1 MTPEKLLVVDDDANN
16 RDMLSRRLMRRG
28 FAVDVA
34 EDGYDAMEKIRAAQY
49 DLVLLDQMMPGL
61 SGLDLLRL
69 LRATYSQSDLPVIMV
84 TAVDQSQTVVE
95 ALSGGAND
103 YVMKPVDM
111 PVVTARIEAQL
122 ARSKADR
129 SVREREKSLSL
140 AARGA
145 NDGLWD
151 WDLADGSMNL
161 SPRCASILG
170 YKNEPG
176 GDIQFW
182 SSLIHPEDLPRVKID
197 LAAHLEHHS
206 PEFQSEFRIR
216 NENGEYQW
224 VLTRGA
230 ALFSEERK
238 PLRLAGSVT
247 DVSVTKLV
255 DPLTGLGNRR
265 MILDRL
271 ATALRQGDKFAL
283 LLLDLDGFK
292 VVNGSFGHELGD
304 SVLSEIGSRLQ
315 ALAAARNPAGAVA
328 RIGGDEFALFFEGCA
343 IDEAAAL
350 ALRILDQVPRPVAIH
365 GSEIV
370 LSASLGIVA
379 EAIPG
384 SVPEE
389 LLRDAD
395 IAMYRAKECGKN
407 RWEIF
412 KPDLRER
419 AKSRMTLLQDL
430 RRALELNQFAVFYQP
445 KVNLKR
451 GSIVGFEALMR
462 WVHPERG
469 LVSPGEFIPLAEE
482 TGLIVPLGEWIL
494 SEACRQLKIW
504 QTRFPADPPLN
515 MNVNLSVKQLADSGL
530 VDGVRALLE
539 ETGIPPETLKLELTE
554 SSLMTDLESARDVLS
569 KLQRLQVGLKL
580 DDFGTGYSSLSY
592 LRTLHFDSLKIDR
605 SFVMRLAEDPDSHV
619 IVETIMNLARALDMS
634 VVAEGIE
641 EQGQLDVLLQLGCET
656 GQGFLFSKPVD
667 AASAEQQLEAARAGM
682 MLQ

>member
-28 FAVDVA
+28 FSVDVA
-34 EDGYDAMEKIRAAQY
+34 EDGYDAMEKIRSAQY

-84 TAVDQSQTVVE
+84 TAVDQSHTVVE

-122 ARSKADR
+122 ARSKADK

-151 WDLADGSMNL
+151 WDLADGSTRL
-161 SPRCASILG
+161 SPRCAFILG
-170 YKNEPG
+170 YKEEPA
-176 GDIQFW
+176 GDIGFW

-197 LAAHLEHHS
+197 LASHLENGS
-206 PEFQSEFRIR
+206 PEFHSEFRIR
-216 NENGEYQW
+216 NANGQYQW

-230 ALFSEERK
+230 ALFSEDRK
-238 PLRLAGSVT
+238 PLRLAGSLT
-247 DVSVTKLV
+247 DVSATKLL

-271 ATALRQGDKFAL
+271 AAALRQGTPFAL

-304 SVLSEIGSRLQ
+304 SVLAEIGSRLQ
-315 ALAAARNPAGAVA
+315 ALAATRAPAGAVA
-328 RIGGDEFALFFEGCA
+328 RIGGDEFALFFEGCG

-350 ALRILDQVPRPVAIH
+350 ALNVLDRIPRPVTIH

-370 LSASLGIVA
+370 LSASLGVVA
-379 EAIPG
+379 EPIPG
-384 SVPEE
+384 SAPED

-407 RWEIF
+407 RWEMF
-412 KPDLRER
+412 KPGLRER
-419 AKSRMTLLQDL
+419 AKARMTLLQDL

-462 WVHPERG
+462 WYHPERG
-469 LVSPGEFIPLAEE
+469 LISPVDFIPLAEE

-494 SEACRQLKIW
+494 AEACRQLKVW
-504 QTRFPADPPLN
+504 QTRFPANPPLN

-580 DDFGTGYSSLSY
+580 DDFGTGYSSLNY

-605 SFVMRLAEDPDSHV
+605 SFVMRLAQDPDSHV

-641 EQGQLDVLLQLGCET
+641 EKEQLEVLVQLGCET
-656 GQGFLFSKPVD
+656 GQGFLFSQPVD
-667 AASAEQQLEAARAGM
+667 ASSAERQLEAARAGM

>member
-28 FAVDVA
+28 FTVDVA

-84 TAVDQSQTVVE
+84 TAVDQSQTVVD
-95 ALSGGAND
+95 ALNGGAND

-122 ARSKADR
+122 ARSKADK

-140 AARGA
+140 AARGS

-151 WDLADGSMNL
+151 WDLADGSMRL
-161 SPRCASILG
+161 SPRCALILG
-170 YKNEPG
+170 YKDEPS
-176 GDIQFW
+176 GDIGFW
-182 SSLIHPEDLPRVKID
+182 SALIHPEDLPRVKID
-197 LAAHLEHHS
+197 LAAHLENRS

-216 NENGEYQW
+216 NEGGEYQW

-230 ALFSEERK
+230 ALFSVENK
-238 PLRLAGSVT
+238 PLRLAGSLT
-247 DVSVTKLV
+247 DVSATKLV

-265 MILDRL
+265 LMLDRL
-271 ATALRQGDKFAL
+271 AAALGQGKPFAL

-304 SVLSEIGSRLQ
+304 AVLAEIGSRLQ
-315 ALAAARNPAGAVA
+315 SLAATHTPGAAVA
-328 RIGGDEFALFFEGCA
+328 RIGGDEFALFFEDCGPA
-343 IDEAAAL
+343 DAAAL
-350 ALRILDQVPRPVAIH
+350 ALKVLDQIPRPVAIR

-379 EAIPG
+379 EVIPG
-384 SVPEE
+384 SAPED

-407 RWEIF
+407 RWEMF
-412 KPDLRER
+412 KPGLRER
-419 AKSRMTLLQDL
+419 AKARMTLVQDL

-451 GSIVGFEALMR
+451 GTIVGFEALMR
-462 WVHPERG
+462 WYHPERG

-482 TGLIVPLGEWIL
+482 TGLIVSLGEWIL
-494 SEACRQLKIW
+494 AKACHQLKAW
-504 QTRFPADPPLN
+504 QAKFPSDPPLS

-554 SSLMTDLESARDVLS
+554 SSLMTDLESARDVLT

-619 IVETIMNLARALDMS
+619 IVEAIMNLAHALDMS

-641 EQGQLDVLLQLGCET
+641 EQEQLDVLVQLGCET

-667 AASAEQQLEAARAGM
+667 AASAELQLEAARTGVTF
-682 MLQ
+682 Q